1 MKFYLY
7 HHSNHGGQEVQSN
20 DASSHSAA
28 DFNRSWPTRI
38 TIHGWNSNLNAGVN
52 VNVRNALLNNGNYN
66 VFTVDGS
73 VDAQTVYYPSAR
85 YNVSSVGVVFSN
97 FVDFLNG
104 KGMYFYIIDVIGY
117 SVDALV
123 AGFTGKKVSRG
134 RVHIIRGLDLALL
147 LSTMNVRHAFATYL
161 ESIQTDYWW

>member
-1 MKFYLY
+1 M
-7 HHSNHGGQEVQSN
+7 
-20 DASSHSAA
+20 
-28 DFNRSWPTRI
+28 
-38 TIHGWNSNLNAGVN
+38 
-52 VNVRNALLNNGNYN
+52 
-66 VFTVDGS
+66 FTVDGS

-161 ESIQTDYWW
+161 ESIQTDY